1 LIRFILVRILSEM
14 RPQPDRLGF
23 RASPQDLA
31 IVTDPDLEYL
41 VDGVRL
47 RPRDAAWQQALEDAY
62 ARDIKPRCLCRP
74 SGVPMYIAKY
84 QQFVLKR
91 LPATGHTHHPTC
103 PSYEPPPNQSGL
115 GEVLGEAVIERAPDR
130 LEVRLDFPLTRRLGR
145 PVARGDPSASRTEV
159 VANRRRLGLRGL
171 AHLLFQRAGFNRWYP
186 RMQGKRSWYVVR
198 KHLMAAAHE
207 IETKGARLA
216 DILLIPEPF
225 LLEDATAIARRR
237 MRAMA
242 VLLSPG
248 EDVQFKLMLV
258 MSELKEFSATDVDYR
273 IVLRH
278 MPDCALY
285 MERKAGERFK
295 KVFECEYE
303 AWAHQRSAEQAGQ
316 ADPWR
321 LRFLFCG
328 LIYAKREGVYFVDTA
343 TLVMLSSTW
352 IPLDQPYEQLLIDA
366 LVRQER
372 RFLKPLRFES
382 KQGAT
387 FPNAVLLDT
396 GDAETPLDIVT
407 PFMADRDRALKLQAL
422 AKRAAGWTWNM
433 QTQQEPPPLPHADA
447 QHGLPAA
454 IDAKF

>member
-1 LIRFILVRILSEM
+1 M
-14 RPQPDRLGF
+14 
-23 RASPQDLA
+23 QDQG
-31 IVTDPDLEYL
+31 PSYL

-47 RPRDAAWQQALEDAY
+47 RPDDAAWQQALECAY
-62 ARDIKPRCLCRP
+62 AKDAQLLCLCRP
-74 SGVPMYIAKY
+74 GGVPMYIARY
-84 QQFVLKR
+84 HQFFVKR
-91 LPATGHTHHPTC
+91 LPDTGHRHHPTC
-103 PSYEPPPNQSGL
+103 PSYEQPPSQSGL
-115 GEVLGEAVIERAPDR
+115 GEVLGDAVIERAPDR
-130 LEVRLDFPLTRRLGR
+130 VEVRLDFPLTRRLGR
-145 PVARGDPSASRTEV
+145 PVAPGDPSAVRTEV
-159 VANRRRLGLRGL
+159 AARRCRLGLRGL
-171 AHLLFQRAGFNRWYP
+171 AHLLLQRAGFNRWYP

-207 IETKGARLA
+207 IETKGVRLA
-216 DILLIPEPF
+216 DILLVPEPF
-225 LLEDATAIARRR
+225 SLENAAAIAQRRA
-237 MRAMA
+237 RAMA

-278 MPDCALY
+278 LPDCPLY

-295 KVFECEYE
+295 KVFEREYE
-303 AWAHQRSAEQAGQ
+303 AWAHQRSAEQSGQ

-352 IPLDQPYEQLLIDA
+352 IALDHPYEHLLVDE
-366 LVRQER
+366 LVRRER

-382 KQGAT
+382 KQGAA

-396 GDAETPLDIVT
+396 GDAETPLNIVT
-407 PFMADRDRALKLQAL
+407 PFMTDTDRAMKHRAV
-422 AKRAAGWTWNM
+422 AKRAGWIWNM
-433 QTQQEPPPLPHADA
+433 QTQQEPPPLPRAVTL
-447 QHGLPAA
+447 GLPAA
-454 IDAKF
+454 SPASAIAP

>member
-1 LIRFILVRILSEM
+1 MEDQGPR
-14 RPQPDRLGF
+14 
-23 RASPQDLA
+23 
-31 IVTDPDLEYL
+31 YL

-47 RPRDAAWQQALEDAY
+47 RPDDAAWQQSLERAY
-62 ARDIKPRCLCRP
+62 AKDAQPLCLCQP
-74 SGVPMYIAKY
+74 SGVPMYIARY
-84 QQFVLKR
+84 HQFFVKR
-91 LPATGHTHHPTC
+91 LPDAGHHHHPTC
-103 PSYEPPPNQSGL
+103 PSYEPQPSQSGI
-115 GEVLGEAVIERAPDR
+115 GEVLGDAVIERAPDR
-130 LEVRLDFPLTRRLGR
+130 VVVRLDFPLTRRLGR
-145 PVARGDPSASRTEV
+145 PVMPGDPSAVRTEV
-159 VANRRRLGLRGL
+159 AAHRRRLGLRGL
-171 AHLLFQRAGFNRWYP
+171 AHLLLQRAGFNRWYP

-198 KHLMAAAHE
+198 KHLLASAHE

-225 LLEDATAIARRR
+225 SLDEASAIAKRR

-278 MPDCALY
+278 MPDCPLY

-303 AWAHQRSAEQAGQ
+303 AWAHQRSAEQSGH
-316 ADPWR
+316 PSR

-352 IPLDQPYEQLLIDA
+352 IPLDHPYEQLLIDE
-366 LVRQER
+366 LVRQDR

-382 KQGAT
+382 KRGAT
-387 FPNAVLLDT
+387 FPNAVLVDT
-396 GDAETPLDIVT
+396 GDTETPLDIVT
-407 PFMADRDRALKLQAL
+407 PFMVDRDRVLKQQAL
-422 AKRAAGWTWNM
+422 SKRGSGWTWDM
-433 QTQQEPPPLPHADA
+433 QTQQEPPPLPRAIH
-447 QHGLPAA
+447 QGSPAVSTHTTA
-454 IDAKF
+454 AT

>member
-1 LIRFILVRILSEM
+1 
-14 RPQPDRLGF
+14 
-23 RASPQDLA
+23 
-31 IVTDPDLEYL
+31 
-41 VDGVRL
+41 
-47 RPRDAAWQQALEDAY
+47 
-62 ARDIKPRCLCRP
+62 
-74 SGVPMYIAKY
+74 MYIAKY
-84 QQFVLKR
+84 QHFVVKR
-91 LPATGHTHHPTC
+91 LPDTGHRHHPTC

-115 GEVLGEAVIERAPDR
+115 GEVLGDAIIERAPDR
-130 LEVRLDFPLTRRLGR
+130 VEVRLDFPLTRRLGR
-145 PVARGDPSASRTEV
+145 PVAPGDPTAVRTEV
-159 VANRRRLGLRGL
+159 AAPRRRLGLRGL
-171 AHLLFQRAGFNRWYP
+171 VHLLLQRAGFNRWYP
-186 RMQGKRSWYVVR
+186 RMHGKRSWYVVR

-225 LLEDATAIARRR
+225 SLEDATTIAKRR

-258 MSELKEFSATDVDYR
+258 MSELKEFAATDVDYR

-278 MPDCALY
+278 MPDCPLY
-285 MERKAGERFK
+285 IERNAGERFK

-303 AWAHQRSAEQAGQ
+303 AWAHGRSAEQSGQ
-316 ADPWR
+316 TDPWR

-352 IPLDQPYEQLLIDA
+352 IPLDHPYEQLLIDD

-407 PFMADRDRALKLQAL
+407 PFMIDRDRALKQQAL
-422 AKRAAGWTWNM
+422 AKRAAGWTWDM
-433 QTQQEPPPLPHADA
+433 QTQQEPPPLPRAIH
-447 QHGLPAA
+447 QGSPAVPA
-454 IDAKF
+454 HTTAAT

>member
-1 LIRFILVRILSEM
+1 MEDHGSL
-14 RPQPDRLGF
+14 
-23 RASPQDLA
+23 
-31 IVTDPDLEYL
+31 YL

-47 RPRDAAWQQALEDAY
+47 RPDDPAWQHAIERAYVKDAQ
-62 ARDIKPRCLCRP
+62 PLCLCRP
-74 SGVPMYIAKY
+74 DGVPMYIARY
-84 QQFVLKR
+84 HQFVVKR
-91 LPATGHTHHPTC
+91 LPDTGHRHHPTC
-103 PSYEPPPNQSGL
+103 PSYEPTPNQSGL
-115 GEVLGEAVIERAPDR
+115 GEVLGDAVIERTPDR
-130 LEVRLDFPLTRRLGR
+130 VEVRLDFPLTRRLGR
-145 PVARGDPSASRTEV
+145 AVAPGDSNVARTEV
-159 VANRRRLGLRGL
+159 TAHRRRLGLRGL
-171 AHLLFQRAGFNRWYP
+171 VHLLLQRAGFNRWYP

-207 IETKGARLA
+207 VETKGTRLA

-225 LLEDATAIARRR
+225 SVEDAAAIARRR
-237 MRAMA
+237 VRAMA
-242 VLLSPG
+242 VLLTPG

-278 MPDCALY
+278 MPDCPLY

-295 KVFECEYE
+295 KVFDCEYE
-303 AWAHQRSAEQAGQ
+303 AWAHERSDQQSGQ

-343 TLVMLSSTW
+343 TLVTLSSKW
-352 IPLDQPYEQLLIDA
+352 IPLDQPYEQRLIDE

-407 PFMADRDRALKLQAL
+407 PFMADRDRALKQQAL
-422 AKRAAGWTWNM
+422 AKRAAGWTWDM
-433 QTQQEPPPLPHADA
+433 QTQQEPPSLPRAIP
-447 QHGLPAA
+447 HGSQAA
-454 IDAKF
+454 SAHTTATT

>member
-1 LIRFILVRILSEM
+1 MEDQGPRYV
-14 RPQPDRLGF
+14 
-23 RASPQDLA
+23 
-31 IVTDPDLEYL
+31 

-47 RPRDAAWQQALEDAY
+47 RPDDPAWQHALERAH
-62 ARDIKPRCLCRP
+62 AKNAQPLCLCRP
-74 SGVPMYIAKY
+74 GGVPMYIARY
-84 QQFVLKR
+84 HHFFVKR
-91 LPATGHTHHPTC
+91 LPDTGHKHHPTC

-115 GEVLGEAVIERAPDR
+115 GEVLGDAVIERAPDR

-145 PVARGDPSASRTEV
+145 PVAQGDPNAARTEV
-159 VANRRRLGLRGL
+159 AAHRRRLGLRGL
-171 AHLLFQRAGFNRWYP
+171 AHLLLQRAGFNRWYP

-216 DILLIPEPF
+216 DILLVPEPF
-225 LLEDATAIARRR
+225 SLEDATAIAKRR

-278 MPDCALY
+278 MPDCPLY

-303 AWAHQRSAEQAGQ
+303 AWAHQRSAEQSGQ
-316 ADPWR
+316 TDPWR

-352 IPLDQPYEQLLIDA
+352 IPLDYPYEQSLVDE

-382 KQGAT
+382 KQGAS

-407 PFMADRDRALKLQAL
+407 PFMADRDRALKQQAL
-422 AKRAAGWTWNM
+422 AKRAAGWTWDM
-433 QTQQEPPPLPHADA
+433 QTQQEPPSLPRALY
-447 QHGLPAA
+447 QGSPAA
-454 IDAKF
+454 SAHTTAAT